1 MEASKTKLSK
11 IGNFNELR
19 TQIMLFKNMEYS
31 LCFNNVIQIATPI
44 VDAPIKPFSTA
55 VHYSTS
61 HVRYNCLNF
70 LSYYFLEGFKSLR
83 VMFLYVRLE
92 IALDK
97 NLSLK
102 SGERGGNPLL
112 PRKEVTCP
120 GNTYLTMLC

>member
-19 TQIMLFKNMEYS
+19 TQIMPFKNS

-55 VHYSTS
+55 VLYSTS
-61 HVRYNCLNF
+61 HVRCNCLNF
-70 LSYYFLEGFKSLR
+70 LSYYFLEGFDSLR
-83 VMFLYVRLE
+83 VMFLYVGLE
-92 IALDK
+92 IALEK

-120 GNTYLTMLC
+120 GNTFLAMLC